1 MNSAEI
7 KKRLNRAMGQ
17 LSKVGKMIEGDDDP
31 KKVLQQ
37 LVAARSAIKAIHC
50 IYIAQELSVDAERGA
65 ALDDMSFLI
74 KNLGKL

>member
-1 MNSAEI
+1 MKSVEI
-7 KKRLNRAMGQ
+7 RQRLNRAMGQ
-17 LSKVGKMIEGDDDP
+17 LSKVGDMIEDKDEP

-50 IYIAQELSVDAERGA
+50 IYIAQELSVDTERRA
-65 ALDDMSFLI
+65 ALDDMNFLI